1 VLGFKPRV
9 GIEEGIRKFV
19 DWYEEV
25 HGRQPRTSGR
35 AG

>member
-1 VLGFKPRV
+1 VLGFRPRV

-19 DWYEEV
+19 DWYQEA
-25 HGRQPRTSGR
+25 HGRQSRASSR